1 VTVAADSFRMGLGCW
16 LDRVAAGEDAVV
28 TRRGKPMI
36 RLTAAAPVSASAS
49 PSSAAPPPLALIPTA
64 AVGSA

>member
-1 VTVAADSFRMGLGCW
+1 VTISAETCRVALGYW

-36 RLTAAAPVSASAS
+36 RLT
-49 PSSAAPPPLALIPTA
+49 SAAPTSASQLGRAATAQTVLPPAGA
-64 AVGSA
+64 ARSA